1 MVKCLSILNKA
12 LIYKWSRHFANKR
25 GVFFNQ
31 VINGEYGEERGGW
44 RSRQVREG
52 YEVGLWK
59 EIRKD

>member
-1 MVKCLSILNKA
+1 M
-12 LIYKWSRHFANKR
+12 NKR